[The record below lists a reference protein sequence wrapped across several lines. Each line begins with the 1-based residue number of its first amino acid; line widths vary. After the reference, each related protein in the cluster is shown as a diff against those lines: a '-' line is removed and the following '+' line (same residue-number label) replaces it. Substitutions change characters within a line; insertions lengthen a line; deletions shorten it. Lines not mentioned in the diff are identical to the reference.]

1 MSPDVVDPD
10 ALLLELLATPEGR
23 ADPYPRYAAVRE
35 AAPVHRS
42 AIGAVVV
49 SRFDDCQTVLRD
61 PRLGKGIQMVSRRM
75 GLSAAQQGEQADVR
89 REHRSLLWL
98 DPPDHTRLRGLVA
111 KAFTPRTVEALR
123 PSVEALADDLLDG
136 IGGEVDLMAAVASP
150 LPVTVI
156 GELLGVPE
164 PDRPKFLPLS
174 RAGTLAF
181 EPSAGP
187 EVVAAANDA
196 QEEMQDYFR
205 DLLERRRSDPGDDLL
220 THLLQV
226 EESGEVLTAQEV
238 ISTAILLFGAGFETT
253 VNLIGNGTLAL
264 LRHPDQL
271 DRLREDPG
279 LLRSGVDELLRFDS
293 PVQVDARTV
302 TTELSLD
309 GHVVPVDEVVVALLG
324 SANRDPARYSDP
336 DRLDLARDEGPSL
349 AFGSGIHHC
358 LGAALAKLEG
368 QVVFAKL
375 LERFDTI
382 ELLDESPP
390 WRDTITMRGLE
401 ELHLRVG

>member
-1 MSPDVVDPD
+1 M
-10 ALLLELLATPEGR
+10 
-23 ADPYPRYAAVRE
+23 RE

-309 GHVVPVDEVVVALLG
+309 GHVIPVDEVVVALLG

-382 ELLDESPP
+382 ELLDEFPP

-401 ELHLRVG
+401 ELRLRVG

>member
-1 MSPDVVDPD
+1 M
-10 ALLLELLATPEGR
+10 
-23 ADPYPRYAAVRE
+23 RE